1 VPIIAFGMS
10 RTAAF
15 AHAFSAEHTFPVG
28 SNGLTAATLAGL
40 FDTLP
45 IAVVLCDSE
54 TREILAANASAVEL
68 YGYAEEEIVGATPP
82 FPWWPDGF
90 EIPAGAWLTETPT
103 SHDSLLR
110 RKDGTLVPV
119 EIRACRLRSGRRA
132 RDCTVATITDVSERR
147 RFEQQVLQAGKL
159 AAIGELAA
167 GVAHEINN
175 PLFGILGLVEFL
187 LRDVEPGSR
196 SEDRLLLV
204 QQTGL
209 EIKEIVRSLLDF
221 ARESADEQR
230 LVALRDVW
238 AEATELVRRASSAKG
253 VELVERYDR
262 DRTDVLGNPNQLK
275 QIALNLLSNAQQA
288 MPGGGTA
295 TIEVVSAGDTVR
307 ARIVDTGPGIPAD
320 VLPRILEPF
329 FTSRRDLGG
338 TGLGLA
344 VCHGIAKAH
353 GGELTAANVPGAGA
367 CFELCL
373 PAYDPDR
380 GS

>member
-1 VPIIAFGMS
+1 MS

-28 SNGLTAATLAGL
+28 SDGLTGATLAGL

-54 TREILAANASAVEL
+54 TRQILAANDSAVEL

-82 FPWWPDGF
+82 FPWWPEVF
-90 EIPAGAWLTETPT
+90 ELPADAWLAETPT

-119 EIRACRLRSGRRA
+119 EIRACRVQSGPDE
-132 RDCTVATITDVSERR
+132 RDCMVATITDVSERR

-196 SEDRLLLV
+196 SEERLLLV

-221 ARESADEQR
+221 ARENADEQR

-262 DRTDVLGNPNQLK
+262 ERTEVMGNPNQLK

-288 MPGGGTA
+288 MPEGGTA
-295 TIEVVSAGDTVR
+295 TIEVVSAGDGTVR
-307 ARIVDTGPGIPAD
+307 ARISDTGPGIPND
-320 VLPRILEPF
+320 VLPRIFEPF
-329 FTSRRDLGG
+329 FTSRRDSGG

-353 GGELTAANVPGAGA
+353 GGELTVSNVPGAGA